1 MTLDAAGH
9 ATEQPADAETASAPD
24 GCVVFCPCGSGL
36 RHESCCALD
45 AGALPNAAEPPPD
58 TLQAIYAVRR
68 RGIDEAT
75 ELCLRLLTSTPT
87 LLPALHLLFLIRRD
101 QENRPA
107 ALALARRLVRLAPQD
122 AGIALEL
129 GALFFDLRHWGE
141 AEHQARHAVRLS
153 PLSAG
158 PHELLAR
165 VFQERKEPEAAVFHI
180 RRALQLSERR
190 RRPLLRQLAQIQIQ
204 QGDLV
209 EARTTVTEALALGP
223 DDPATLAQMAVVE
236 EYSRNRIQAAELLE
250 RAASLAGNGWAGLRE
265 ARARLLADAGDDE
278 AALAALVA
286 DNSSAPPPDVSAL
299 LLKGRVL
306 DRLGRTEEAFEAFE
320 AAQKIDFDADEARR
334 HLAWI
339 ESTVRHYRQFFLRSL
354 ADSLP
359 RAEPAPGRKQPV
371 FVAGFARS
379 GTTLIEQ
386 SLSMHTQIAAAG
398 EIGSLRQVVRH
409 AQRLLHSPLPYPNAL
424 TELWMGD
431 QRRGLDTLRDTYLND
446 AEQMHGIAGNSEA
459 YFTDKMIFNEM
470 HLALI
475 GLILPGAPVIH
486 MIRHPLDVVL
496 SVFSH
501 QLSGGVRSR
510 GDIVSI
516 ARHYAATIDLV
527 EHYAEQG
534 LLGRY
539 MAVRYEDVV
548 SDQRTQ
554 VARILDFIGLPF
566 EQSCLEFD
574 RNERYA
580 RTLSFSQV
588 RRKLNSDGV
597 FRYRNYRRQ
606 LEPVYPILER
616 HVRQLGYE
624 LE

>member
-1 MTLDAAGH
+1 MLDAPTSVLGQVADPDAGL
-9 ATEQPADAETASAPD
+9 APD
-24 GCVVFCPCGSGL
+24 GAVLACRCGSAL
-36 RHESCCALD
+36 PEAACCAFDTGRKLF
-45 AGALPNAAEPPPD
+45 PAEPSED
-58 TLQAIYAVRR
+58 TLQVIYAAR
-68 RGIDEAT
+68 RGGIEQAAA
-75 ELCLRLLTSTPT
+75 LCVGLLTVEPT

-101 QENRPA
+101 QERRAA
-107 ALALARRLVRLAPQD
+107 ALVLARRLVRLAPQD
-122 AGIALEL
+122 PGMALEL
-129 GALFFDLRHWGE
+129 GALFFEMRHWAE

-165 VFQERKEPEAAVFHI
+165 VFQERKEPIAAEFHV
-180 RRALQLSERR
+180 RRALALAAHKRV
-190 RRPLLRQLAQIQIQ
+190 PLLRELAQVQIQ
-204 QGDLV
+204 QGALA
-209 EARTTVTEALALGP
+209 EARATVTEALALGP
-223 DDPATLAQMAVVE
+223 DNPATLAQMAVVE
-236 EYSRNRIQAAELLE
+236 EYSRDHTHAMQLLD
-250 RAASLAGNGWAGLRE
+250 RAASLTGGGWTGLHE
-265 ARARLLADAGDDE
+265 ARARLLSDAGDH
-278 AALAALVA
+278 AGALAAF
-286 DNSSAPPPDVSAL
+286 APDEAGGQTLTASAL
-299 LLKGRVL
+299 LLKGRTL
-306 DRLGRTEEAFEAFE
+306 DRLDRTEEAFAAFE
-320 AAQKIDFDADEARR
+320 AAQKIDYDPEEASR
-334 HLAWI
+334 HLSWI
-339 ESTVRHYRQFFLRSL
+339 ETTAQHYRRFFVRSL
-354 ADSLP
+354 TDTLP
-359 RAEPAPGRKQPV
+359 RATPATGRKQPV

-379 GTTLIEQ
+379 GTTLVEQ
-386 SLSMHTQIAAAG
+386 TLSMHSQIGAGG
-398 EIGSLRQVVRH
+398 EIGSLRQVVKH

-431 QRRGLDTLRDTYLND
+431 QLRGLDTLRDAYLND
-446 AEQMHGIAGNSEA
+446 AEQMHGIAGNTKP

-475 GLILPGAPVIH
+475 GLILPAAPVIH

-510 GDIVSI
+510 GDIVSV

-527 EHYAEQG
+527 GHYAEQG

-548 SDQRTQ
+548 SDQQAQ
-554 VARILDFIGLPF
+554 VARVLDFIGLPF
-566 EQSCLEFD
+566 EQACLRFD
-574 RNERYA
+574 ESERYA

-597 FRYRNYRRQ
+597 FRYRKYRRQ

>member
-1 MTLDAAGH
+1 MMLDAPASATAQH
-9 ATEQPADAETASAPD
+9 ADPDIAPD
-24 GCVVFCPCGSGL
+24 GAVQACRCGSL
-36 RHESCCALD
+36 LPATSCCALD
-45 AGALPNAAEPPPD
+45 TGGKLVAAEPSEA
-58 TLQAIYAVRR
+58 TLQAIYAAR
-68 RGIDEAT
+68 RGGIEDAAA
-75 ELCLRLLTSTPT
+75 LCIALLTDTPT

-101 QENRPA
+101 QERRPA

-122 AGIALEL
+122 PGMALEL
-129 GALFFDLRHWGE
+129 GALFFEMRHWAE

-158 PHELLAR
+158 PHELLAQ
-165 VFQERKEPEAAVFHI
+165 VFQERKEPIAAAFHI
-180 RRALQLSERR
+180 RRALGLAEHRR
-190 RRPLLRQLAQIQIQ
+190 KPLLRELAQIQIQ
-204 QGDLV
+204 QGALA
-209 EARTTVTEALALGP
+209 EARVSVVEALALGP

-236 EYSRNRIQAAELLE
+236 EYSRNNADAAQLLD
-250 RAASLAGNGWAGLRE
+250 RAASLTGGGWAGLRE
-265 ARARLLADAGDDE
+265 ARARLLSDAGDHTG
-278 AALAALVA
+278 ALAALVA
-286 DNSSAPPPDVSAL
+286 DAANGPELNASAL
-299 LLKGRVL
+299 LLKGRIL
-306 DRLGRTEEAFEAFE
+306 DRLDRTEEAFAAFE
-320 AAQKIDFDADEARR
+320 AAQKIDFDQEEAHR
-334 HLAWI
+334 HLSWI
-339 ESTVRHYRQFFLRSL
+339 ETTAQHYRQFFLRSL
-354 ADSLP
+354 TDTLP
-359 RAEPAPGRKQPV
+359 RAEPAAGRKQPV

-379 GTTLIEQ
+379 GTTLVEQ
-386 SLSMHTQIAAAG
+386 TLAMHSQIAAAG
-398 EIGSLRQVVRH
+398 EIGSLRQVVKH

-431 QRRGLDTLRDTYLND
+431 QLRGLDTLRDAYLND
-446 AEQMHGIAGNSEA
+446 AEQMHGVAGNSEP

-475 GLILPGAPVIH
+475 GLILPDAPVIH

-516 ARHYAATIDLV
+516 ARHYAATIELV
-527 EHYAEQG
+527 QHYAGQG

-548 SDQRTQ
+548 SDQRAQ
-554 VARILDFIGLPF
+554 VARMLDFIGLPF
-566 EQSCLEFD
+566 EQACLEFD
-574 RNERYA
+574 RSERYA
-580 RTLSFSQV
+580 RTLSFNQV

-597 FRYRNYRRQ
+597 FRYRKYRRQ